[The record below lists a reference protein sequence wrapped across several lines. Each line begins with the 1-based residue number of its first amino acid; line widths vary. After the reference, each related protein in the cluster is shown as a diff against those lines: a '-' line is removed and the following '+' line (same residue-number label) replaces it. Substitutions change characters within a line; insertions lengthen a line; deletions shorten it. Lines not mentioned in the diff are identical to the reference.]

1 MSRARIASLLAFAT
15 ATAVA
20 GSAAESAPAQ
30 VSAGA
35 TSPILAAPSG
45 PLPGPD
51 AALARPR
58 AISSTAAAQL
68 AAAAPKFDAAVPK
81 FDPAATAKPAEL
93 TPDLRETDKPRNT
106 IVRLPRYVVQE
117 EKPPVFKER
126 ELLTPQARVKL
137 ALAKHPGLHFGSFW
151 IFNNDGIALAMLAEE
166 ERLEQKREFEDL
178 AAMTRFSDPATHATV
193 KREVE
198 RAFMREPDFG
208 R

>member
-20 GSAAESAPAQ
+20 GSAADSAPSQ
-30 VSAGA
+30 VSAGE
-35 TSPILAAPSG
+35 TSPIPAVPGLTLPGTDAAP
-45 PLPGPD
+45 
-51 AALARPR
+51 ARSR
-58 AISSTAAAQL
+58 AISSTMAAQL
-68 AAAAPKFDAAVPK
+68 AAAAPKFD
-81 FDPAATAKPAEL
+81 PAAAAKPAEPA
-93 TPDLRETDKPRNT
+93 PDLRETDRPRNT

-126 ELLTPQARVKL
+126 ELLTPKARIKL
-137 ALAKHPGLHFGSFW
+137 AMAKHPGLHFGSFW
-151 IFNNDGIALAMLAEE
+151 IFSNEGIALAMLAEE